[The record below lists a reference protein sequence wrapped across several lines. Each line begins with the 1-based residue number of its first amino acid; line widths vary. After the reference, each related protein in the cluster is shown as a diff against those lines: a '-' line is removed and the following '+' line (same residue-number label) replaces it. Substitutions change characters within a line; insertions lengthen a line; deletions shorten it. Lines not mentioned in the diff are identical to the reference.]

1 MDSGDVE
8 NPAGVHLPA
17 IPPSI
22 LTEEERRE
30 ILNAFRA
37 LTQIETRRL
46 TGYARVKM
54 ISVRQRVFYADAEDL
69 LQEALGKTLEGT
81 RKWNRKVSFF
91 QHLIGSMSSI
101 AQNWC
106 KKGSHETP
114 LADEEPADP
123 ESSFSLDWSIDAQ
136 AYINQIRQ
144 MLEDKPVARKVLGVW
159 MEGHTPAET
168 QALLNISNE
177 VYWAARKQIRRDAMA
192 LLRSEEGFTY
202 GW

>member
-8 NPAGVHLPA
+8 NPAGVYLSV
-17 IPPSI
+17 IPPSL

-30 ILNAFRA
+30 ILDAFRA
-37 LTQIETRRL
+37 LSPVEMRRL
-46 TGYARVKM
+46 KGYASVKM
-54 ISVRQRVFYADAEDL
+54 ISVRERVFYADGGDL

-91 QHLIGSMSSI
+91 YHLIGSMSSI

-106 KKGSHETP
+106 QKGSHETP

-123 ESSFSLDWSIDAQ
+123 KPSLSLDWSIDAQ

-144 MLEDKPVARKVLGVW
+144 MLEDKPVAREVLEAW

-168 QALLNISNE
+168 QALLNISKE

-192 LLRSEEGFTY
+192 LCRPEGGFPY